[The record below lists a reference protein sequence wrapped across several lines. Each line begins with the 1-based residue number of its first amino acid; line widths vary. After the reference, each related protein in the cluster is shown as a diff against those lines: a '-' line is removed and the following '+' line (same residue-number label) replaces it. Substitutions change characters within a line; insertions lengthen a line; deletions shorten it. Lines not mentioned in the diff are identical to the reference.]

1 MAIIKV
7 PFMSFERGAVV
18 FAASASMSPRS
29 RRTRACVCAP
39 KRSRL
44 RARARAYI
52 NQPAAEDGLFGVQ
65 SPALMFMLATA
76 RAKCSLPIKK
86 PVIRLIEARKRG
98 PRSCGSH
105 FGCVQLFFF
114 FWAGGAIGNRGV
126 IIAEPVST
134 FVLRPSRLSIKPHV
148 APAKSHIILITEPQL
163 CVASGIHATAPRPPQ
178 FACGHTYAN
187 TRFNRDRTYTLAG
200 ARARAQTYTN
210 TGAEP
215 HTHTQLCW
223 MVRSHAWALAFR
235 R

>member
-105 FGCVQLFFF
+105 FGCAIVFFF
-114 FWAGGAIGNRGV
+114 LGRRGHREPGCNNRRAGEHFCPPA
-126 IIAEPVST
+126 VSLVNKT
-134 FVLRPSRLSIKPHV
+134 ARCPS
-148 APAKSHIILITEPQL
+148 
-163 CVASGIHATAPRPPQ
+163 
-178 FACGHTYAN
+178 
-187 TRFNRDRTYTLAG
+187 
-200 ARARAQTYTN
+200 
-210 TGAEP
+210 
-215 HTHTQLCW
+215 
-223 MVRSHAWALAFR
+223 
-235 R
+235 